1 MNHSDY
7 TSALASLLK
16 LDVPLQSKRK
26 CKTGDIRKK
35 ENQVSWTEGFL
46 GFVEEKT
53 DPVKPLLKE
62 NIETVSSAGNQEYPA
77 MIFNC
82 QLCERSDRYVSEL
95 RNHYC
100 RSHLLGDLKAEFAN
114 QTDGRICK
122 LCGKRFSSKLNLYC
136 HIGVK
141 HNKLNHIM
149 VKRGLHPLPLR
160 MKTKASSRHKE
171 LSVNDSI
178 SHVKIKNEFTMKAE
192 NYEEQIVGKS
202 PTFQRMVTNLQKMV
216 KKGKSH
222 QEAGNNMLKQNR
234 QGKHRKGTM
243 DKHMQ
248 GLLKVDKSVNEE
260 YLLTKMN
267 TSEQVTGLSQELL
280 EPNLLPILSNTK
292 QNQCLP
298 FINSEKLKC
307 KAEEMIDQPAINS
320 QIDQKEEVKLAF
332 TVGKIQVKKL
342 VDKTGEGGR
351 REETALCVWGEK
363 EKPPKEDVKLENVPG
378 GEEVSSLEINQTS
391 QVKLQRPRK
400 LLDGTPIL
408 DVKFLTEKGLCHLQQ

>member
-1 MNHSDY
+1 MES
-7 TSALASLLK
+7 
-16 LDVPLQSKRK
+16 P
-26 CKTGDIRKK
+26 
-35 ENQVSWTEGFL
+35 
-46 GFVEEKT
+46 
-53 DPVKPLLKE
+53 
-62 NIETVSSAGNQEYPA
+62 
-77 MIFNC
+77 
-82 QLCERSDRYVSEL
+82 LCERSDRYVSEL

-100 RSHLLGDLKAEFAN
+100 RSHLLGDLKTEYAN